1 MGGSFAQRNQASLT
15 ATAVAAVYIVIAV
28 VTHFVLLGILPA
40 VMCMRAFQRRE
51 TLAPLALVAAIVT
64 IGVAVAFFS
73 SR

>member
-40 VMCMRAFQRRE
+40 VMCMRAFQ
-51 TLAPLALVAAIVT
+51 LVAAIVT